1 MPRKRK
7 NAPPPE
13 WLAPL
18 QEWMRETRLALM
30 SNGHFDDADALQSLT
45 RDHGD
50 EIAKLMQRG
59 FMRRDKPALQ
69 SADASR
75 APFKQPPPDR
85 VELLGSALQVEKKR
99 RAILDDLS
107 VDMRRRY
114 CAAGEVIFVAYHA
127 HKHGTRLERGGPHD
141 SARDLNHPGDVVGI
155 VWTTISD
162 ERKAH
167 ALAVGG
173 KVLAAMKALYGCPR
187 YRLTQALVKLVT
199 GESAVVYRGVARALE
214 AARVKDRIFFAERH
228 FPTFRNAAIRG
239 TTQSARS

>member
-13 WLAPL
+13 WLAPF

-30 SNGHFDDADALQSLT
+30 SNGHFDDAEALRFLM

-85 VELLGSALQVEKKR
+85 VELLLPALQVEKKR
-99 RAILDDLS
+99 RAILDDLP
-107 VDMRRRY
+107 VDKRRRY
-114 CAAGEVIFVAYHA
+114 CAAGEVIFVAYFLPA
-127 HKHGTRLERGGPHD
+127 HP
-141 SARDLNHPGDVVGI
+141 
-155 VWTTISD
+155 
-162 ERKAH
+162 
-167 ALAVGG
+167 
-173 KVLAAMKALYGCPR
+173 
-187 YRLTQALVKLVT
+187 
-199 GESAVVYRGVARALE
+199 
-214 AARVKDRIFFAERH
+214 
-228 FPTFRNAAIRG
+228 
-239 TTQSARS
+239 